1 MMIGLCAAYG
11 KFDFSVVLEHF
22 SDLMSALKF
31 HGTPKEFMSWDKFV
45 IHYAAYC
52 LFDCPLLDLT
62 VGASNDFDFMEKQL
76 KELLFV
82 SYYYT
87 YKNKTGVLKPVD
99 LPDSL
104 QSAFDKDDSSALLEK
119 SAGKDREK
127 N

>member
-1 MMIGLCAAYG
+1 
-11 KFDFSVVLEHF
+11 
-22 SDLMSALKF
+22 
-31 HGTPKEFMSWDKFV
+31 MSWDKFV

-52 LFDCPLLDLT
+52 LLDCPLLDLT

-104 QSAFDKDDSSALLEK
+104 QSAFDKEDSSALLEK
-119 SAGKDREK
+119 SAGKNREK